1 MSPKNRPLLQAVLG
15 NTGWLLF
22 EKALRLLVGL
32 AVTAWVARYLGPEEF
47 GLFNYA
53 LALIALLAVLAN
65 AGLDLVVVR
74 NLVRQP
80 QQADSILGSAFFLKA
95 LGSAAAV
102 LLALAAALL
111 LSPADTRFTWIVLLL
126 ALSLP
131 AQAFDP
137 IDLWFR
143 ANLQSRHAVIARN
156 GAFLAVSIARVL
168 LIFHEAP
175 VIAFAWAVV
184 LESWLAALGLITAYR
199 LRDGH
204 LLAWRAVAQ
213 HVHELAKQCW
223 PLLLSGVMVG
233 IYLRIDQVMLGR
245 MLGSEAVGIYS
256 AGIFFSELWYV
267 IPSAIVMSMAP
278 VFAKTRD
285 ADPLLYQHQLE
296 RLFRWL
302 ALASYAA
309 AATMTLISNT
319 LVILMFGEQYAEAA
333 GVLAVHA
340 WTGVFVALG
349 VASSQYL
356 MLEDLNRISLQRTT
370 VGALLNVVLNLLLI
384 PRYGPMG
391 AAWATLLSYAV
402 ATLFLIQNEASRK
415 CLKMLLRALVPFKW
429 RAA

>member
-1 MSPKNRPLLQAVLG
+1 VSLKNRPLVQAVLG
-15 NTGWLLF
+15 NTGWLLLD
-22 EKALRLLVGL
+22 KALRLLVGL
-32 AVTAWVARYLGPEEF
+32 AVTAWVARYLGPEQF

-74 NLVRQP
+74 NIVRHP
-80 QQADSILGSAFFLKA
+80 DEVESILGSALLLKA
-95 LGSAAAV
+95 LGSAIAV
-102 LLALAAALL
+102 VFALAAAML
-111 LSPADTRFTWIVLLL
+111 LSSGDSRFTWMVVLL

-131 AQAFDP
+131 AQALDP
-137 IDLWFR
+137 IELWFR
-143 ANLQSRHAVIARN
+143 ANLQARHAVIARN
-156 GAFLAVSIARVL
+156 GAFLVVSVARVL

-175 VIAFAWAVV
+175 LVAFAWAVL

-199 LRDGH
+199 LRGGH
-204 LLAWRAVAQ
+204 LLAWRAVAR
-213 HVHELAKQCW
+213 HVHELVQQCW

-278 VFAKTRD
+278 VFAKTREI
-285 ADPLLYQHQLE
+285 DPLLYQRQLE

-309 AATMTLISNT
+309 AATMTLISQT
-319 LVILMFGEQYAEAA
+319 LVVLMFGAQYADAA

-356 MLEDLNRISLQRTT
+356 MLEDLNRISLQRTA
-370 VGALLNVVLNLLLI
+370 VGALLNVALNLVLI

-391 AAWATLLSYAV
+391 AAWATLMSYAV
-402 ATLFLIQNEASRK
+402 ATLFLVQNEASRR
-415 CLKMLLRALVPFKW
+415 CLKMLLRALLPFRS